1 MKRFT
6 IFFFFKLSTF
16 QFVLLFLV
24 MFLSGDETNQQFGI
38 GGMFSFLRHFTIGG
52 TGCQPSP
59 SHNIMRTTHAVFDM
73 TNPINTI
80 FHQYFPKSFYGY
92 TYFQ

>member
-38 GGMFSFLRHFTIGG
+38 GGMFSFLRHFMIGG

-59 SHNIMRTTHAVFDM
+59 RREICHKHHKQRLC
-73 TNPINTI
+73 
-80 FHQYFPKSFYGY
+80 KSSTLG
-92 TYFQ
+92 